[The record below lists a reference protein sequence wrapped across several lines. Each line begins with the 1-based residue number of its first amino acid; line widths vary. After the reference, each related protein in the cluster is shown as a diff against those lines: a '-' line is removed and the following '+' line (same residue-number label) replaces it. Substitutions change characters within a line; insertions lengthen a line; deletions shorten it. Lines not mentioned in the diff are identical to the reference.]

1 MNTLTCFLDH
11 TSHCSERHSQIG
23 IVRCFT
29 VLTMFLYF
37 ILIIFLPW
45 VILLWLHTD
54 INGILDSL
62 SPLENIAALS
72 GIRDS
77 HYTVGSTVVTTEY
90 LSFVWY

>member
-1 MNTLTCFLDH
+1 MGT
-11 TSHCSERHSQIG
+11 G
-23 IVRCFT
+23 IVRCLT

-77 HYTVGSTVVTTEY
+77 HYAVGSTVVTTEY

>member
-1 MNTLTCFLDH
+1 MNTLICSLDH
-11 TSHCSERHSQIG
+11 TSHCSERQNFWGIG
-23 IVRCFT
+23 IVRCLI

-45 VILLWLHTD
+45 VILLWLHTN

-62 SPLENIAALS
+62 SPLENISALS

-77 HYTVGSTVVTTEY
+77 HYTVGNTVVTTEY
-90 LSFVWY
+90 LSFV